1 MTKQTF
7 EEFKDEWAEDWAKDD
22 VNNIWEA
29 REFVIS
35 VLKDYY
41 LKGLPNNKEDFFNY
55 LVNEK
60 GYDEEDAEDFL
71 SGVAAND

>member
-1 MTKQTF
+1 MKTF
-7 EEFKDEWAEDWAKDD
+7 EEFKDEWAENWAVDD
-22 VNNIWEA
+22 VNNYDA

-60 GYDEEDAEDFL
+60 GYDEEDAEGFL
-71 SGVAAND
+71 REVSNEET

>member
-1 MTKQTF
+1 MKTF
-7 EEFKDEWAEDWAKDD
+7 EEFKDEWAENWAVDD
-22 VNNIWEA
+22 VNNYDA

-60 GYDEEDAEDFL
+60 GYDEEDAEGFL
-71 SGVAAND
+71 REVSNEKT

>member
-1 MTKQTF
+1 MKTF
-7 EEFKDEWAEDWAKDD
+7 EEFKDEWAENWAVDD
-22 VNNIWEA
+22 VNNYDAI
-29 REFVIS
+29 EFVIS

-71 SGVAAND
+71 SGVADNE

>member
-1 MTKQTF
+1 MKTF
-7 EEFKDEWAEDWAKDD
+7 EEFKDEWAENWAVDD
-22 VNNIWEA
+22 VNNYDA

-35 VLKDYY
+35 VFKDYY

-60 GYDEEDAEDFL
+60 GYDEEDAEGFL
-71 SGVAAND
+71 REVSNEET

>member
-1 MTKQTF
+1 MKTF
-7 EEFKDEWAEDWAKDD
+7 EEFKDEWAENWAVDD
-22 VNNIWEA
+22 VNNYDA

-55 LVNEK
+55 LAYEK
-60 GYDEEDAEDFL
+60 GYGEEDAEDYL
-71 SGVAAND
+71 SEVSDE

>member
-1 MTKQTF
+1 MKTF
-7 EEFKDEWAEDWAKDD
+7 EEFKDEWAENWAVDD
-22 VNNIWEA
+22 VNNYDA

-41 LKGLPNNKEDFFNY
+41 LKGLPNNKVDFFNY

-60 GYDEEDAEDFL
+60 GYDEEDAEGFL
-71 SGVAAND
+71 REVSNEET